1 MAASADSKELE
12 QLLVAFDNYVKRA
25 TGRKSY
31 LKGRLDAIFEPL
43 QKSGELLAKNVKNIK
58 FNEFEKSLKGFT
70 KDFNKLFK
78 TVEQNLRKSFDTLNK
93 NLFPKINFKKL
104 EGIYKKLESG
114 FNTLKPSAFAINNGN
129 KRTKNIN
136 KILVKKLDAINTNL
150 INIIININ
158 KNINNINKILVEK
171 LDAINTN
178 LINIRKDFDKNDSNG
193 ANVGSGSKGTAHDES
208 FGMMI
213 GAPGGVKS
221 GGGMG
226 GGIWSLIKGLG
237 RIAGVGLVTFGAI
250 PFLLKG
256 FDVAIGALR
265 HFDKDAGKNKFIANL
280 LFRISNVIKN
290 IPKFFGFVKT
300 FFNGGE
306 EAVKLGGLLK
316 PSLFGNLKNFG
327 KMIFKGGGL
336 KILGRIPYLGSLL
349 SIGFAIQRFKKGDW
363 VGGTLDSL
371 SAIANLFGLPGSVIS
386 LAIDGISMLR
396 DAALGGSDNASKM
409 TLKEQGSKM
418 WDYVKEQLWPNIKS
432 FFVDTVWGGIKDGFK
447 SIMDWLGETEFG
459 KSIKKWYD
467 ETLKPKIQPFI
478 DNWGEIKKKI
488 EEYWQNIQNFFGGIA
503 TMVSTAYDMGKEAFD
518 DIWNQGEKLFNWI
531 GENIITPIKNFFKP
545 ITDKLSEWGSKIA
558 DWATDLAKTVW
569 KKLKEAFGGIAKKAA
584 KGIKKG
590 LGKAW
595 DWISSPFKEIT
606 EVGKMAREAKEFEQ
620 KMMDKEK
627 KRLEELE
634 KNKNANTNNLE
645 DMKEGV
651 EKGNTSMIPS
661 INVGKENKET
671 TKQFAEMNKNI
682 ESLQKAIVMS
692 GVMNAEVTAKVGI
705 AGINAG
711 NKPAPVTQIF
721 GGGAPDIDRLRLSG
735 NRMINMPVG
744 IA

>member
-114 FNTLKPSAFAINNGN
+114 FNALKPSASAINNGN

-158 KNINNINKILVEK
+158 KNINKILVEK

-193 ANVGSGSKGTAHDES
+193 KNVGSGSKGTAHDDES

-213 GAPGGVKS
+213 GAL

-237 RIAGVGLVTFGAI
+237 GIAGVGLATFGAI

-290 IPKFFGFVKT
+290 IPEFFDFVKT

-336 KILGRIPYLGSLL
+336 KILGRIPFLGSLL
-349 SIGFAIQRFKKGDW
+349 SIGFAVQRFKKGDW
-363 VGGTLDSL
+363 VGGILDSL
-371 SAIANLFGLPGSVIS
+371 SAIANLFPGVGSVIS
-386 LAIDGISMLR
+386 LVLDGISMLR

-569 KKLKEAFGGIAKKAA
+569 DKLKEAFGGIAKKAA
-584 KGIKKG
+584 DGISNG

-606 EVGKMAREAKEFEQ
+606 EVGRMTREAKEMEQ

-627 KRLEELE
+627 KRLEKLE
-634 KNKNANTNNLE
+634 KNKNANTNNLKN
-645 DMKEGV
+645 MKEEV